1 MKCLMPCCLFSVL
14 LSKNA
19 CADNI
24 IEFLDFNN
32 QLFKKNEFALFEQE
46 PFNFNSNRLDE
57 IQTPILYKHKKG
69 SGKTRLIALS
79 TARTKDQGFRVR
91 GLTFY
96 YMPNENTRWRLKLR
110 RSKINLEF
118 RVNY

>member
-1 MKCLMPCCLFSVL
+1 MPCCLFSVL